1 MVLKRCKRR
10 LGHGVIKMQI
20 GFIDFSK
27 EERNKVLATLKLL
40 GSQTALDELGIGVI
54 RDAYS
59 DILFPGISTIQTRAK
74 YFVLIPY
81 LFDRAAKQKLSNGNG
96 FYRWINENE
105 DKLVDTLLKNSDD
118 AENGIIGK
126 NALKQKRAV
135 KMKPSSI
142 YWNGLRTFEILRNA
156 NVSLGA
162 ACNVAWSEAHKRHE
176 TEIKTDGETFD
187 DITADH
193 GNMLLFTP
201 IKPEEDFMKMATIE
215 LTMKEAE
222 FLSDRIFRA
231 KMSKNSLLSFLLKN
245 KMNCNS
251 FDEIPTRDLPE
262 QMKMDYKR
270 AKDFADFI
278 IGAHIRYNVIFS
290 NYEDQDMMDK
300 YNEWKVKFVSKKY
313 DLSDILVRISC
324 NYSTAKFCEDFMESV
339 YNNDEIAMDKLIIAR
354 EKAVKGERAKL
365 CKPKEYQYNNDRP
378 IHFYRLNYRF
388 GTAKTIIAD
397 IIKGLEG

>member
-1 MVLKRCKRR
+1 
-10 LGHGVIKMQI
+10 MQI

-27 EERNKVLATLKLL
+27 EERNKVLATLRLL

-81 LFDRAAKQKLSNGNG
+81 LFDRATKQKFANGNE

-105 DKLVDTLLKNSDD
+105 DKLVYTLLKNSDD

-126 NALKQKRAV
+126 NALRLKRTV

-142 YWNGLRTFEILRNA
+142 YWNGLRTFEILRNS

-162 ACNVAWSEAHKRHE
+162 ACNIAWSEAHKRHE
-176 TEIKTDGETFD
+176 TEIISDGETFD
-187 DITADH
+187 DTTANH
-193 GNMLLFTP
+193 GNMLLFSP
-201 IKPEEDFMKMATIE
+201 IKADEDFMKTATIE
-215 LTMKEAE
+215 LTVKEAE

-245 KMNCNS
+245 RMNCNS
-251 FDEIPTRDLPE
+251 FDEIPSEELPE
-262 QMKMDYKR
+262 DMKFDYKR

-278 IGAHIRYNVIFS
+278 FGAHIRYNVIFS
-290 NYEDQDMMDK
+290 SYEDQDMKDQ
-300 YNEWKVKFVSKKY
+300 YNEWRNKFVCK
-313 DLSDILVRISC
+313 DFNLSDILVRISC
-324 NYSTAKFCEDFMESV
+324 NYSTTKFCEDFMESV
-339 YNNDEIAMDKLIIAR
+339 YNNDDLAIDKLIIAR